1 MPGIWSERVCDQ
13 VESVASGRT
22 PGKIESPQWI
32 LLLATKEQVRDPV
45 KSRKILDSPEER
57 QLEDGQSN
65 PHNRFP

>member
-1 MPGIWSERVCDQ
+1 MPGIWSERVCDR

-45 KSRKILDSPEER
+45 KSRKILDSPEKR
-57 QLEDGQSN
+57 QLEAG
-65 PHNRFP
+65 